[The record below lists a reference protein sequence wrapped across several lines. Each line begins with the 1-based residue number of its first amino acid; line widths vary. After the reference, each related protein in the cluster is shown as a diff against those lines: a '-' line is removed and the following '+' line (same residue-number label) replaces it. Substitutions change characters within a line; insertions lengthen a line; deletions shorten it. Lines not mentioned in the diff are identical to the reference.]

1 MTLARDLLPLNLEI
15 TPMQVADTL
24 TQPVGRWQGVAVE
37 QGPTAQ
43 TTDCNLVLHPGE
55 PSEILIKLDNSGQTP
70 LHLQTN
76 IDGNFPSQWC
86 QLQSDNNEDDEDLL
100 PGATRQV
107 VLHFYIPQ
115 NILEEDDN
123 HGAPP
128 RLDFSGR
135 LMISYRGENDM
146 SPSQVVASFN
156 LYLRPRSLYLNFLP
170 ELYREVDFIG
180 RLLAIFEQ
188 SFEPVVQS
196 LDVLWAYLDPR
207 TAPEQFLPFL
217 AHWVGWTIDPHLDL
231 AQQRYLIRYAIELYR
246 WRGTRR
252 GLRFYLYLYTNL
264 PLDEHLPEDDKHISI
279 QESFSQGLILGQ
291 AHLGDDTTI
300 GGGQIYHFTVRLRS
314 PSPQSLDQALVHKII
329 NQEKPAFCT
338 YDLHIESSNTSLT
351 RH

>member
-24 TQPVGRWQGVAVE
+24 TQPVGRWQGVTVE
-37 QGPTAQ
+37 QGAQ

-55 PSEILIKLDNSGQTP
+55 PSEILVKLENSGHTS

-86 QLQSDNNEDDEDLL
+86 QLQDDNEEDSEDLL

-107 VLHFYIPQ
+107 VLHFDIPQ
-115 NILEEDDN
+115 DILEGDDDHN
-123 HGAPP
+123 TPP

-135 LMISYRGENDM
+135 LMIAYQQENGM
-146 SPSQVVASFN
+146 RSSQVVASFN

-207 TAPEQFLPFL
+207 TAPEQLLPFL
-217 AHWVGWTIDPHLDL
+217 AHWVGWTIDPHLGL

-252 GLRFYLYLYTNL
+252 GLRFYLYLYTHL

-279 QESFSQGLILGQ
+279 QESFSPGLILGQ
-291 AHLGDDTTI
+291 ARFGDDAII
-300 GGGQIYHFTVRLRS
+300 GGGQLYHFTVRLRS
-314 PSPQSLDQALVHKII
+314 PSPDSLDQTLIRKII

-338 YDLHIESSNTSLT
+338 YDLHIESVNTSLS
-351 RH
+351 RY